1 MVTATEAHKDV
12 VRAWFGHNVQD
23 VRCFFAPGRVNLIG
37 EHLDYN
43 GGRVL
48 PAALELGIWLFARVR
63 SDGRFRF
70 ASMGFTD
77 EVELEDGDL
86 TYRPEHGYANYP
98 KGVLSVLQQQGI
110 RLSGL
115 DCFFYSNLPQGAG
128 LSSSAAMEVVT
139 GFAVS
144 TLAGRC
150 LTPQTLARISQQA
163 ENTYIGVQCGI
174 MDQFAVTAGARES
187 AVLLDCERLTFD
199 YVPLKLGRYRL
210 VIMNSN
216 KERRLSESRYN
227 QRREECQAAL
237 EILRRL
243 DPEVPSLASLTP
255 QRWQAYR
262 SSFQSETL
270 RRRVDHVVSENAR
283 VIEAERLLRQG
294 DLVGFGG
301 LMNLSHQSLRD
312 AFEVTG
318 PELDAL
324 AEAAQEA
331 PGSLGARMTGAG
343 FGGCVVALV
352 DAERIADFVDQ
363 VERQYRKTVGYAPS
377 FYESGAGDGVREVTA
392 EVVL

>member
-1 MVTATEAHKDV
+1 MVTAINAHRDA
-12 VRAWFGHNVQD
+12 VREWFGSNTED

-63 SDGRFRF
+63 RDGRFRF
-70 ASMGFTD
+70 ASMGFR
-77 EVELEDGDL
+77 EQVELEDGDL
-86 TYRPEHGYANYP
+86 SYRSQHGFANYP
-98 KGVLSVLQQQGI
+98 KGVLSVLQKEGI
-110 RLSGL
+110 RLPGL
-115 DCFFYSNLPQGAG
+115 DCFFYSSLPQGAG
-128 LSSSAAMEVVT
+128 LSSSAAIEVVT

-144 TLAGRC
+144 TLAGHR
-150 LTPQTLARISQQA
+150 LTPQTLARFSQQA
-163 ENTYIGVQCGI
+163 ENTYVGVQCGI
-174 MDQFAVTAGARES
+174 MDQFAVTAGARDS

-210 VIMNSN
+210 VIINSN
-216 KERRLSESRYN
+216 KERQLSESRYN
-227 QRREECQAAL
+227 QRREECQEAL
-237 EILRRL
+237 NVLHGL
-243 DPEVPSLASLTP
+243 DREVLSLASLTP
-255 QRWQAYR
+255 ERWQVYR
-262 SSFQSETL
+262 ASFQSETL

-283 VIEAERLLRQG
+283 VSEAVRLLRQG
-294 DLVGFGG
+294 DLVGFGA
-301 LMNLSHQSLRD
+301 LLNLSHQSLRD

-318 PELDAL
+318 PELDTL

-352 DAERIADFVDQ
+352 EGERIPEFVDQ

-377 FYESGAGDGVREVTA
+377 FYESASGDGVREVTE
-392 EVVL
+392 EVAL